1 VKVVAE
7 RPGVFRNPDFTGA
20 VAVVTGAGR
29 GIGAAIARHLAA
41 SGARVVINGRHR
53 EPLEAVCADIA
64 AAGGTA
70 ELVQGSVT
78 DPGHMEALMHQAAGA
93 GGVIDVLVNNAG
105 TPGPTTPLSELP
117 LQEWKETIDTN
128 LTGVFLA
135 CQAAIPFLRR
145 AQHGKIVNIGSATGK
160 RPLVNRTPYA
170 AAKLGLVG
178 LTRTLAHELGSDGIS
193 VNTIS
198 PFLVENARLDGV
210 ITTMASARGLSK
222 EALRKE
228 FTRETAL
235 GRTVTEA
242 DVSRLVLFLASSAA
256 DGITGEDWNVTAGS
270 IMY

>member
-1 VKVVAE
+1 MAE
-7 RPGVFRNPDFTGA
+7 RPGTFRNPDFTGA

-29 GIGAAIARHLAA
+29 GIGAAIAREFAA

-53 EPLEAVCADIA
+53 EPLEKTCAEIN

-70 ELVQGSVT
+70 DLVPGSIT
-78 DPGHMEALMHQAAGA
+78 DPDHVEALMRRAAGTHGA
-93 GGVIDVLVNNAG
+93 INVLVNNAG
-105 TPGPTTPLSELP
+105 TPGPTTPLRELSV
-117 LQEWKETIDTN
+117 QDWQETIDTN

-135 CQAAIPFLRR
+135 CRAAIPFLRR
-145 AQHGKIVNIGSATGK
+145 AGHGKIVNIGSATGK

-170 AAKLGLVG
+170 AAKLGLIG

-198 PFLVENARLDGV
+198 PFLVDNARLEEV
-210 ITTMASARGLSK
+210 ITTMASARGLSS
-222 EALRKE
+222 ETLRKE
-228 FTRETAL
+228 FTQETAL

-242 DVSRLVLFLASSAA
+242 DVSRLALFLASSAA